1 MAGTKY
7 AACGAA
13 NHLDGAQL
21 SFFSAILFFSSVSLA
36 FFSFFARSKLA
47 ARPHELQG
55 RHPPPPPSPS
65 SQFPLRP
72 EYHLAGFLTL
82 RSSSIAAGVSTETCA
97 LHRRRASSSLG
108 IKVHAHALPF
118 FAGRSVWCARRNWRI
133 AGHARLCD
141 KGRLSDRSLRRMC
154 CRPSSHPLA
163 PISRRSSRLPFWSS
177 CRRCRSTLR
186 RVRRLRRV

>member
-1 MAGTKY
+1 M
-7 AACGAA
+7 
-13 NHLDGAQL
+13 
-21 SFFSAILFFSSVSLA
+21 
-36 FFSFFARSKLA
+36 A

-82 RSSSIAAGVSTETCA
+82 RSSSIAAGVSTMTAVRTPSEAGLFVSRNQGARSCA
-97 LHRRRASSSLG
+97 PIFRRAFRLVCSSKLADS
-108 IKVHAHALPF
+108 
-118 FAGRSVWCARRNWRI
+118 RSR
-133 AGHARLCD
+133 RLCD